1 MAVVSL
7 VNTLTN
13 ISLIFH
19 SNLLQEVIIKVELAS
34 HEVLLF

>member
-13 ISLIFH
+13 ISLIFYP
-19 SNLLQEVIIKVELAS
+19 EVIIKVGLTS
-34 HEVLLF
+34 NEVLLF